1 MMEFNIITIIAA
13 LILIA
18 IVWKLFGGIVK
29 TIALLV
35 ILAVAAWL
43 VFIGIQ

>member
-1 MMEFNIITIIAA
+1 MEFNIVTIIVA
-13 LILIA
+13 LVLVA
-18 IVWKLFGGIVK
+18 LAWKFFAGIIK